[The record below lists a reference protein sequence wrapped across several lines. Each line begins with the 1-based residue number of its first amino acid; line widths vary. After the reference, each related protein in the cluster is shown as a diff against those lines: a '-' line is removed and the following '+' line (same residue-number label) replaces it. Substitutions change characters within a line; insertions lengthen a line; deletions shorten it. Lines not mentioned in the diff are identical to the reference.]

1 MLTRRGVIAALGTG
15 IVGATSLA
23 GTPEMPSYDDPDDLY
38 AALRKQPGERIVLPG
53 GEIALVFADGAPGLD
68 RNRVRDW
75 VRQGADAVTGYFGC
89 FPVKH
94 YGLLVIADDGD
105 TVGRGTTYGY
115 AGSATRIHVG
125 RSTSQMAFTRDWV
138 LTHEMLHA
146 ALPDLPRRA
155 LWLQEGNATYLEPL
169 ARARMGY
176 LSAEEVWRQSL
187 AGMPKGEPR
196 IGDGGMDGT
205 KSWARLYWGG
215 ATFWL
220 RAEIDIARASG
231 GRRSLQDAM
240 RAINRQSGDNS
251 ADWTPEQMMAAG
263 DAATGTNALSRL
275 YARFAGASTTTDLSA
290 LFASLGVADRD
301 GQVVFDDTAP
311 LATLRRDLTSRA
323 RRPT

>member
-1 MLTRRGVIAALGTG
+1 VLTRRAAIAALGIG
-15 IVGATSLA
+15 IAGATSLA
-23 GTPEMPSYDDPDDLY
+23 GTHEAPSYDDPDDLY
-38 AALRKQPGERIVLPG
+38 AALRKQPRERIALPG

-68 RNRVRDW
+68 RDRVRDW
-75 VRQGADAVTGYFGC
+75 VRQGTDAVTGYFGR

-105 TVGRGTTYGY
+105 NVGHGTTYGY

-125 RSTSQMAFTRDWV
+125 RSTSQIAFTRDWV

-155 LWLQEGNATYLEPL
+155 LWLQEGNATYIEPI
-169 ARARMGY
+169 ARARAGG

-187 AGMPKGEPR
+187 IGMPKGEPR
-196 IGDGGMDGT
+196 PGDGGMDGT
-205 KSWARLYWGG
+205 KNWARLYWGG

-240 RAINRQSGDNS
+240 RAINRQSGGNS
-251 ADWTPEQMMAAG
+251 ADWTPEQMMATG
-263 DAATGTNALSRL
+263 DAATGTDALSRL
-275 YARFAGASTTTDLSA
+275 YARFATGRATTDMTA
-290 LFASLGVADRD
+290 LFASLGVADSD

-311 LATLRRDLTSRA
+311 LAALRRSLTSRVH
-323 RRPT
+323 RPT

>member
-1 MLTRRGVIAALGTG
+1 MLTRRRVIAALGIG
-15 IVGATSLA
+15 IVGATALA
-23 GTPEMPSYDDPDDLY
+23 EAREMPSYDDPDDLY
-38 AALRKQPGERIVLPG
+38 AALRNQPGERIILPG
-53 GEIALVFADGAPGLD
+53 GEITLVFADAAPRLD
-68 RNRVRDW
+68 RGLVRDW
-75 VRQGADAVTGYFGC
+75 VRQGTDAVTRYFGR

-105 TVGRGTTYGY
+105 TVGHGTTYGY

-125 RSTSQMAFTRDWV
+125 RSTSQSAFARDWV

-155 LWLQEGNATYLEPL
+155 LWLQEGNATYLEPV
-169 ARARMGY
+169 ARARAGY

-187 AGMPKGEPR
+187 AGMPRGEPR
-196 IGDGGMDGT
+196 PGDRGMDGT

-240 RAINRQSGDNS
+240 RAISRQSGGNS
-251 ADWTPEQMMAAG
+251 ADWTAEQMMAAG
-263 DAATGTNALSRL
+263 DAATGTNALSQL
-275 YARFAGASTTTDLSA
+275 YARFAGERITTDLHA
-290 LFASLGVADRD
+290 LFVSLGVADRD
-301 GQVVFDDTAP
+301 GQVVFDDAAP
-311 LATLRRDLTSRA
+311 FAALRRDLTSRA